1 MLFRLQSL
9 PAKGYYQP
17 LLLTWQCLS
26 DFHGPIVTDLTTQSA
41 MAATNQ
47 NQCVTKTH
55 VLKGKCKHEMNMC

>member
-1 MLFRLQSL
+1 MLFRPQFL